1 MAGAVVGGGVAAM
14 HYTGMLALEVPARM
28 TWSVPLVIASVI
40 LGIVWSAAAL
50 YVACRS
56 IGKWRTWLAA
66 ALLTVAIVTM
76 HFTAMGAVQFVPDPT
91 RAPASLLFSPD
102 ALALVLAGAAAI
114 ILGMCFVAAIGER
127 RTDDK
132 LQRQKLLLDAA
143 LTNMSQG
150 LCMFDAGGGIILFND
165 RYAQLTRMSA
175 ASLQGRTLLDVVR
188 TRNLPVSPEAFVA
201 EVVEAMRQ
209 GKTNTR
215 VIETAE
221 GRMLRVIERS
231 RPEGGWVATLEDI
244 TEWQKAQAQIAHMA
258 RHDALTNLPNRTY
271 FREKLEDALGR
282 IGRGTQVA
290 VFCLDLDRFKEV
302 NDTLGHPVG
311 DELLLEVARRLRE
324 CIRDGDTVA
333 RLGGDEFAIV
343 QVGRALKLAET
354 SALATRL
361 IETISAPFTIQGHQI
376 LIGATLGI
384 SIAPDDGADPD
395 QLLKNADLALYRAKG
410 DGRGNYRFF
419 EAGMDARAL
428 ARRTLELELRTAL
441 AKGEFELQYQPLLDI
456 KTSTINCCEALL
468 RWNHPQR
475 GLVLPTEFIWLAEET
490 GLIIPIG
497 DWVLR
502 RACAEAARWP
512 QAVRVA
518 VNVSPAQFKN
528 RNLISAVEETLA
540 STGLPADRLEIE
552 ITESVLLQEG
562 DTLTTLH
569 ALRGLGMRIA
579 MDDFGTG
586 CSSLSYLRSFPFDK
600 IKIDRSFV
608 SELAAGG
615 ESMAIV
621 RAVTALGRSLGISTT
636 AEGVETREQL
646 SLLRAEGCNE
656 VQGFL
661 FSPALP
667 AAEVEK
673 MLRRRLRIVA

>member
-1 MAGAVVGGGVAAM
+1 M
-14 HYTGMLALEVPARM
+14 
-28 TWSVPLVIASVI
+28 I
-40 LGIVWSAAAL
+40 LGLVWAAAAL
-50 YVACRS
+50 YAACQPV
-56 IGKWRTWLAA
+56 GKGRTLLAA
-66 ALLTVAIVTM
+66 MLLTVAIVTM

-114 ILGMCFVAAIGER
+114 ILGMCFVAAIGDR
-127 RTDDK
+127 RTNDK

-175 ASLQGRTLLDVVR
+175 ASLEGRTLLDVVR

-209 GKTNTR
+209 GNTNTR
-215 VIETAE
+215 VIETAD
-221 GRMLRVIERS
+221 GRMLRVIERP
-231 RPEGGWVATLEDI
+231 RPEGGWVSTLEDI

-271 FREKLEDALGR
+271 FREKLEDALSR
-282 IGRGTQVA
+282 VGRGTQVA

-311 DELLLEVARRLRE
+311 DELLREVARRLRE
-324 CIRDGDTVA
+324 CVRDDDTAA

-343 QVGRALKLAET
+343 QVGRELKLAEI

-361 IETISAPFTIQGHQI
+361 IETISAPFTIHGHQV

-384 SIAPDDGADPD
+384 SVAPDDGADPD

-441 AKGEFELQYQPLLDI
+441 SRGEFELQYQPLLDI
-456 KTSTINCCEALL
+456 KTSNINCCEALL

-475 GLVLPTEFIWLAEET
+475 GVVLPQEFIWLAEET

-502 RACAEAARWP
+502 RACTEAARWP
-512 QAVRVA
+512 EGVRIA

-528 RNLISAVEETLA
+528 RNLVPTVEEALA
-540 STGLPADRLEIE
+540 SAGLPADRLEIE
-552 ITESVLLQEG
+552 ITETVLLLEG
-562 DTLTTLH
+562 DALATLRT
-569 ALRGLGMRIA
+569 LRGLGIHIA

-636 AEGVETREQL
+636 AEGVETAEQL
-646 SLLRAEGCNE
+646 SLLRSEGCNE

-673 MLRRRLRIVA
+673 MLRRRLRVVA